1 MIADSSCPL
10 QERKSLFNLRIDF
23 TYYTKEFG
31 DSISVTAKKKK
42 NEMGTGIIINEGG
55 IEIQDNTSGLWIWE
69 CE

>member
-1 MIADSSCPL
+1 M
-10 QERKSLFNLRIDF
+10 FNLRIDF